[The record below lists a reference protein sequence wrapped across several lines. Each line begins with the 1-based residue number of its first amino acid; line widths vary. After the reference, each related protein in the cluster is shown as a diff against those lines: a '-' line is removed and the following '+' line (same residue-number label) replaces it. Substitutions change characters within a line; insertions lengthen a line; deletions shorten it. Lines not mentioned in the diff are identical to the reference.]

1 MGNTV
6 QNLVPYVLR
15 ATVPPGV
22 TGIANGLM
30 SNVSKKQSKVSFTYF
45 TMAEMTGHWISLCV
59 KCCRVVD
66 SVPIRHTISIL

>member
-15 ATVPPGV
+15 ATVPLGV

-45 TMAEMTGHWISLCV
+45 TMAEMTSIKAVFSFGSLL
-59 KCCRVVD
+59 
-66 SVPIRHTISIL
+66 PILEIK

>member
-30 SNVSKKQSKVSFTYF
+30 SNVSKKQSKVSFTYILHNGRNDSIEPVF
-45 TMAEMTGHWISLCV
+45 SFGSLL
-59 KCCRVVD
+59 
-66 SVPIRHTISIL
+66 PILLIK

>member
-45 TMAEMTGHWISLCV
+45 TMAEMTSI
-59 KCCRVVD
+59 KD
-66 SVPIRHTISIL
+66 SF

>member
-30 SNVSKKQSKVSFTYF
+30 SNVSKKQLKVSFTYF
-45 TMAEMTGHWISLCV
+45 TMAEMTSIKTVFSFESLLPYW
-59 KCCRVVD
+59 KLNNL
-66 SVPIRHTISIL
+66 SN

>member
-15 ATVPPGV
+15 ATVPLGV

-30 SNVSKKQSKVSFTYF
+30 SNVSKKQSRVSFTYF
-45 TMAEMTGHWISLCV
+45 TMAEMTSIKAVFSFGSAL
-59 KCCRVVD
+59 
-66 SVPIRHTISIL
+66 PILKIN

>member
-6 QNLVPYVLR
+6 QNLVPHVLR
-15 ATVPPGV
+15 ATAPPGV

-45 TMAEMTGHWISLCV
+45 TMAEMTSIKAVFSFGSLL
-59 KCCRVVD
+59 
-66 SVPIRHTISIL
+66 PILEIK